1 MITKQVLC
9 RTCVSIFMKSRKLQ
23 RGRKESKYMLTTN
36 KLNKYIQ
43 GGATKP
49 TISREIE
56 TALNFKAFNIKF
68 Y

>member
-1 MITKQVLC
+1 
-9 RTCVSIFMKSRKLQ
+9 
-23 RGRKESKYMLTTN
+23 MLTTN

-56 TALNFKAFNIKF
+56 TALNFKDNFHRVMSSRTTTNNE
-68 Y
+68 